1 METTRYDNLYDEE
14 LFDKELFEEELFE
27 DEKPVKSKKR
37 AARRKKN
44 CAKAIRKKKIAASVG
59 GYRYKSTHQYSK
71 NKIHCSCPLCAFSG
85 LTHSDVMRLACMEA
99 RLRDYQNGMESEGE
113 NHE

>member
-1 METTRYDNLYDEE
+1 METMRFDNLYNEE
-14 LFDKELFEEELFE
+14 LFDKDLFEEELFE
-27 DEKPVKSKKR
+27 GEKPLKVKKR

-44 CAKAIRKKKIAASVG
+44 YAKAMRKKKIAASVG
-59 GYRYKSTHQYSK
+59 GFEYKNTHQYSK